1 MPDGPTDADTS
12 TTATAPPRHPLPWAL
27 YLGCSWT
34 WVIGMF
40 LPALLLRDYGWAGFW
55 VFALPNVVGAAA
67 MGFVLRDAASAVRL
81 ATEHR
86 QAVRWF
92 SWWTIAFHA
101 FALPWLIE
109 GVLVTGPGFGNGG
122 GLLMGAALMAG
133 MCAVVLRGGWRAV
146 MVAAAL
152 VAVVSWGIAAA
163 FLPTLDPDAPPF
175 KPRLTELD
183 LLFFAAPNLLGFLL
197 CPYLDATFLRARAST
212 SPGGGRVAFAVG
224 FGVVFASMIGFAAL
238 YGPTILEGVYT
249 EDIQLAAPLQLSL
262 LALFIALQGSL
273 TVALHLRELR
283 RPIPDAPAPPIQ
295 RATQPIVVTLVAVG
309 LVAGLIAALT
319 HREAEYILPVP
330 ELIYRAFLTA
340 YGVVIPAYVWL
351 VVWPPRKNTKPPT
364 DPAAD
369 HQRRLFVFAAAS
381 ILAYPAGLIGFTTG
395 PAWCMALCAAIV
407 TLARLPIGVPLLM
420 RASR

>member
-1 MPDGPTDADTS
+1 MPDGPTADLS
-12 TTATAPPRHPLPWAL
+12 PRVDVPPRHPLPWAL

-55 VFALPNVVGAAA
+55 VFAIPNVIGAAA
-67 MGFVLRDAASAVRL
+67 MGFVLRNADAATRL

-122 GLLMGAALMAG
+122 GLLMAATLMAG
-133 MCAVVLRGGWRAV
+133 MGAIVLRGTWRAV
-146 MVAAAL
+146 MVATAL
-152 VAVVSWGIAAA
+152 VAAVSWGIAAA
-163 FLPTLDPDAPPF
+163 FLPTLDPDARPF
-175 KPRLTELD
+175 DPRLTELD

-212 SPGGGRVAFAVG
+212 SPGGGRVAFVLG

-238 YGPTILEGVYT
+238 YGRTILEGVYV
-249 EDIQLAAPLQLSL
+249 EDIQFAAPLQLSL

-283 RPIPDAPAPPIQ
+283 RPVPAAPAPPIQ
-295 RATQPIVVTLVAVG
+295 RTTQPIVLTLVAVG
-309 LVAGLIAALT
+309 LIAGLIAALT
-319 HREAEYILPVP
+319 HREAAYLLPVP

-351 VVWPPRKNTKPPT
+351 VIWPNRKPPA

-369 HQRRLFVFAAAS
+369 RTRRLIAFAAAA
-381 ILAYPAGLIGFTTG
+381 ILAYPAGLIGFTSG
-395 PAWCMALCAAIV
+395 PAWLMAGSAVIV
-407 TLARLPIGVPLLM
+407 TLARLPVGMPRLFP
-420 RASR
+420 RPAHG